1 MQAQLKVDVPTEF
14 YRNILRDGDL
24 PDNVE
29 GSPYFNEDF
38 KSGTVHIKENEPFSA
53 MLRYDAFRDNLE
65 MKKGDKFT
73 SLLKREYISAKIGNE
88 VIKIFEYTNDSNEL
102 REGYFTQLNR
112 GKIQLLKMKKKVFKP
127 AKENSSTYKKDSPPR
142 LIDEINYYL
151 TVNNEVAEKIKLR
164 KKSVLSYLSAFPEA
178 KEIAK
183 QREMKLSSENEVIQ
197 LIQLLNTNSGE
208 AK

>member
-1 MQAQLKVDVPTEF
+1 
-14 YRNILRDGDL
+14 
-24 PDNVE
+24 
-29 GSPYFNEDF
+29 
-38 KSGTVHIKENEPFSA
+38 
-53 MLRYDAFRDNLE
+53 
-65 MKKGDKFT
+65 
-73 SLLKREYISAKIGNE
+73 
-88 VIKIFEYTNDSNEL
+88 
-102 REGYFTQLNR
+102 
-112 GKIQLLKMKKKVFKP
+112 MKKKVFKP